1 MVARVPLKTGRCF
14 VEGWLSQFVGV
25 RVVTWVV
32 ACRLAVDEAVVAWHS
47 YMRPS
52 RMMKQPEHSLS
63 RWLRLAISALL
74 FWTAL
79 FLFGNWC
86 LYSTNIPTPPL
97 ALPLPSRLLSGL
109 GLMLYNPFS
118 LIPLTLILAASGVL
132 ALKLRR
138 SCSAAI
144 TLVCLAFVIL
154 GAFWVPNPILL
165 WPFSVLGEHSVP
177 ELIGELF
184 TFHIVPAPEVSYG
197 SSAGFDSLFRWQL
210 MEIGARLCVLIMG
223 WTIFLVAMWRI
234 DRRLRGANPLNG
246 MPGSEGK
253 PQLQIGLP

>member
-1 MVARVPLKTGRCF
+1 M
-14 VEGWLSQFVGV
+14 
-25 RVVTWVV
+25 
-32 ACRLAVDEAVVAWHS
+32 AWHS
-47 YMRPS
+47 YVRPS

-63 RWLRLAISALL
+63 RWLRLAISALPL
-74 FWTAL
+74 GTAL

-86 LYSTNIPTPPL
+86 LYSTNIPRPPL

-109 GLMLYNPFS
+109 GFMLYNPFS
-118 LIPLTLILAASGVL
+118 LIPLTLILAASAFL

-144 TLVCLAFVIL
+144 TLVALAFVIL

-165 WPFSVLGEHSVP
+165 WPISVLGAHRVP

-184 TFHIVPAPEVSYG
+184 TFHIVPAPGVSYG
-197 SSAGFDSLFRWQL
+197 SSSGFDFIFRWQL

-223 WTIFLVAMWRI
+223 WTVFLAAMWRI
-234 DRRLRGANPLNG
+234 DRRLRGSNPLNG
-246 MPGSEGK
+246 MPGSEDK
-253 PQLQIGLP
+253 TQLHIGLP

>member
-1 MVARVPLKTGRCF
+1 
-14 VEGWLSQFVGV
+14 
-25 RVVTWVV
+25 
-32 ACRLAVDEAVVAWHS
+32 
-47 YMRPS
+47 
-52 RMMKQPEHSLS
+52 MKQPEHSLS

-132 ALKLRR
+132 ALKLKR
-138 SCSAAI
+138 SKRSYSAAI
-144 TLVCLAFVIL
+144 TLVSLGFLFL

-184 TFHIVPAPEVSYG
+184 TFHIVPAPQVSYS

-210 MEIGARLCVLIMG
+210 MEIGARLCVLVMG
-223 WTIFLVAMWRI
+223 WTVFLVAMWRI
-234 DRRLRGANPLNG
+234 DRRRQGANPLNG
-246 MPGSEGK
+246 MPGSEGE
-253 PQLQIGLP
+253 PRLQIGLS